1 MSNGIALLL
10 AVFVVFCILN
20 VLAWSPS
27 YISFSP
33 HQERYERSIVSLN
46 AKWEDDASNNLI
58 QDNITTKQST
68 AVYGVSYIGGDPC
81 GSKYNDDPFD
91 ATTKEDAFKPGLPDR
106 MKDRIAALA
115 AKKAA
120 EEKER
125 KGE

>member
-10 AVFVVFCILN
+10 AVFVVFCILD

-27 YISFSP
+27 YILCSP

-58 QDNITTKQST
+58 QDNITTEQST

-91 ATTKEDAFKPGLPDR
+91 ATTKEDAFNLD
-106 MKDRIAALA
+106 
-115 AKKAA
+115 
-120 EEKER
+120 
-125 KGE
+125 